1 MAGKIN
7 IIPDPIRAYVVEHS
21 VRDTALLRE
30 LRAVTA
36 KEPMG
41 RMQVSPDEGQFL
53 AFLVQA
59 IGATRCLEIGTFTG
73 YSALCMAQALPADGR
88 LTCID
93 KSEEWTAVARRFW
106 ERAGV
111 AARIDLA
118 LGPAL
123 PILDGMLEEGQ
134 ASTFDF
140 AFIDAD
146 KTNHAHYYERCLRL
160 VRSGGI
166 VAIDNTLWSGAV
178 ADPADQ
184 EADTNAIR
192 ALNDFVHR
200 DERVSIA
207 MLTIADGVTL
217 ALKR

>member
-1 MAGKIN
+1 MAGKWQ
-7 IIPDPIRAYVVEHS
+7 IIPDAIRGYVFEHS
-21 VRDTALLRE
+21 VRDTPLLAE

-41 RMQVSPDEGQFL
+41 RMQVSPDEGQLL
-53 AFLVQA
+53 ALLVQA
-59 IGATRCLEIGTFTG
+59 TGAERCLEIGTFTG
-73 YSALCMAQALPADGR
+73 YSALCMALALPAEGR
-88 LTCID
+88 LTCVD
-93 KSEEWTAVARRFW
+93 RSEKWTSVARGFW

-111 AARIDLA
+111 AAKIDLA

-134 ASTFDF
+134 ASTYDF

-146 KTNHAHYYERCLRL
+146 KANHAHYYERCLRL
-160 VRSGGI
+160 VRSGGMI
-166 VAIDNTLWSGAV
+166 AIDNTLWSGAV

-184 EADTNAIR
+184 ESDTQAVR

-200 DERVSIA
+200 DERVSMA
-207 MLTIADGVTL
+207 MLTVADGLTL

>member
-1 MAGKIN
+1 MASKWN
-7 IIPDPIRAYVVEHS
+7 FIPDPIRSYIFEHS

-30 LRAVTA
+30 LRETTA

-41 RMQVSPDEGQFL
+41 RMQVSPDQGQFL

-59 IGATRCLEIGTFTG
+59 IGARRCLEVGTFTG
-73 YSALCMAQALPADGR
+73 YSALCVAQALPADGR
-88 LTCID
+88 LTCVD
-93 KSEEWTAVARRFW
+93 KSEEWTAVARGFW

-111 AARIDLA
+111 ATKIDLA

-134 ASTFDF
+134 ASTYDF

-166 VAIDNTLWSGAV
+166 IALDNTLWSGAV
-178 ADPADQ
+178 ADSADQ
-184 EADTNAIR
+184 EPDTRAIR

-207 MLTIADGVTL
+207 MLSIGDGLTL
-217 ALKR
+217 ARKR

>member
-1 MAGKIN
+1 MAGKWN
-7 IIPDPIRAYVVEHS
+7 FIPDAIRSYVFEHS
-21 VRDTALLRE
+21 VRDTPLLRE
-30 LRAVTA
+30 LREVTA

-53 AFLVQA
+53 SFLVQA
-59 IGATRCLEIGTFTG
+59 VGAERCLEIGTFTG
-73 YSALCMAQALPADGR
+73 YSALCMALALPPDGR
-88 LTCID
+88 LTCVD
-93 KSEEWTAVARRFW
+93 KSEEWTAVARGFW

-111 AARIDLA
+111 AAKIDLA

-134 ASTFDF
+134 ASTYDF

-146 KTNHAHYYERCLRL
+146 KANHAHYYERCLRL
-160 VRSGGI
+160 VRSGGVI
-166 VAIDNTLWSGAV
+166 AIDNTLWSGAV

-192 ALNDFVHR
+192 VLNDFLHR
-200 DERVSIA
+200 DERVSMA
-207 MLTIADGVTL
+207 MLTIADGLTV
-217 ALKR
+217 AVKR

>member
-1 MAGKIN
+1 MAGKWQ
-7 IIPDPIRAYVVEHS
+7 IIPDAIRGYVLAHS
-21 VRDTALLRE
+21 VRDTALLAE
-30 LRAVTA
+30 LREVTA

-59 IGATRCLEIGTFTG
+59 IDAKRCIEVGTFTG
-73 YSALCMAQALPADGR
+73 YSALCMALALPPDGR

-93 KSEEWTAVARRFW
+93 RSEEWTAVARGFW

-111 AARIDLA
+111 ATKIDLA

-123 PILDGMLEEGQ
+123 PILDGMLEDGL
-134 ASTFDF
+134 AATFDF

-146 KTNHAHYYERCLRL
+146 KENHAHYYERCLRL
-160 VRSGGI
+160 VRSGGV

-184 EADTNAIR
+184 EASTNAIR
-192 ALNDFVHR
+192 ALNDFLHR

-207 MLTIADGVTL
+207 MLTIADGLTL
-217 ALKR
+217 AVKR

>member
-1 MAGKIN
+1 MASKFQF
-7 IIPDPIRAYVVEHS
+7 IPEAIRAYVFDHS
-21 VRDTALLRE
+21 VRDTPLLRE
-30 LRAVTA
+30 LREVTA
-36 KEPMG
+36 REPMA
-41 RMQVSPDEGQFL
+41 RMQVPPDEGQFL
-53 AFLVQA
+53 GFLVQA
-59 IGATRCLEIGTFTG
+59 IGARRCLEVGTFTG
-73 YSALCMAQALPADGR
+73 YSALCIAQALPADGR
-88 LTCID
+88 LTTID
-93 KSEEWTAVARRFW
+93 RDEASTAVARGFW

-111 AARIDLA
+111 ASRIDLA

-123 PILDGMLEEGQ
+123 AILDGMLEDGQ
-134 ASTFDF
+134 AATYDF

-146 KTNHAHYYERCLRL
+146 KQNHAHYYERCLRL
-160 VRSGGI
+160 VRSGGV

-200 DERVSIA
+200 DERVTMA
-207 MLTIADGVTL
+207 MLTVGDGLTL

>member
-1 MAGKIN
+1 MAGKWN
-7 IIPDPIRAYVVEHS
+7 FIPDAIRGYVFEHS
-21 VRDTALLRE
+21 VRDTPLLAE

-36 KEPMG
+36 KEPKG

-59 IGATRCLEIGTFTG
+59 IGAQRCLEIGTFTG
-73 YSALCMAQALPADGR
+73 YSALCMALALPADGR
-88 LTCID
+88 ITCID
-93 KSEEWTAVARRFW
+93 KSEEWTSVARGFW

-111 AARIDLA
+111 AAKIDLA

-134 ASTFDF
+134 AATYDF

-146 KTNHAHYYERCLRL
+146 KANHAHYYERCLRL
-160 VRSGGI
+160 VRSGGV
-166 VAIDNTLWSGAV
+166 VAVDNTLWSGAV

-192 ALNDFVHR
+192 ALNDFLHR
-200 DERVSIA
+200 DERVSMA
-207 MLTIADGVTL
+207 MLTIADGLTL
-217 ALKR
+217 AVKR

>member
-1 MAGKIN
+1 MASKWNFIA
-7 IIPDPIRAYVVEHS
+7 DPIRTYIFEHS

-30 LRAVTA
+30 LRETTA

-41 RMQVSPDEGQFL
+41 RMQVSPDQGQFL

-59 IGATRCLEIGTFTG
+59 IGARRCLEVGTFTG
-73 YSALCMAQALPADGR
+73 YSALCVAQALPADGR

-93 KSEEWTAVARRFW
+93 KSEEWTAVARGFW

-111 AARIDLA
+111 STKIDLA

-134 ASTFDF
+134 ASTYDF

-146 KTNHAHYYERCLRL
+146 KANHAHYYERCLRL

-166 VAIDNTLWSGAV
+166 IALDNTLWSGAV

-184 EADTNAIR
+184 EPDTSSIR

-207 MLTIADGVTL
+207 MLSIGDGLTL

>member
-1 MAGKIN
+1 MAGKWQ
-7 IIPDPIRAYVVEHS
+7 IIPEAIRGYVFEHS
-21 VRDTALLRE
+21 VRDTPLLAE

-41 RMQVSPDEGQFL
+41 RMQVSPDEGQLL
-53 AFLVQA
+53 ALLVQA
-59 IGATRCLEIGTFTG
+59 TGVERCLEIGTFTG
-73 YSALCMAQALPADGR
+73 YSALCMALALPAEGR
-88 LTCID
+88 LTCVD
-93 KSEEWTAVARRFW
+93 RSEEWTAVARGFW

-111 AARIDLA
+111 AAKIDLA

-134 ASTFDF
+134 ASTYDF

-146 KTNHAHYYERCLRL
+146 KANHAHYYERCLRL
-160 VRSGGI
+160 VRSGGMI
-166 VAIDNTLWSGAV
+166 AIDNTLWSGAV

-184 EADTNAIR
+184 EADTKAVR

-200 DERVSIA
+200 DERVSMA
-207 MLTIADGVTL
+207 MLTVADGLTL
-217 ALKR
+217 AVKR

>member
-1 MAGKIN
+1 MAGKWQ
-7 IIPDPIRAYVVEHS
+7 IIPDAIRGYVFEHS
-21 VRDTALLRE
+21 VRDTPLLAE

-41 RMQVSPDEGQFL
+41 RMQVSPDEGQLL
-53 AFLVQA
+53 ALLVQA
-59 IGATRCLEIGTFTG
+59 TGAERCLEIGTFTG
-73 YSALCMAQALPADGR
+73 YSALCMALALPAEGR
-88 LTCID
+88 LTCVD
-93 KSEEWTAVARRFW
+93 RSEEWTSVARGFW

-111 AARIDLA
+111 AAKIDLA

-134 ASTFDF
+134 ASTYDF

-146 KTNHAHYYERCLRL
+146 KANHAHYYERCLRL
-160 VRSGGI
+160 VRSGGMI
-166 VAIDNTLWSGAV
+166 AIDNTLWSGAV

-184 EADTNAIR
+184 ESDTQAVR

-200 DERVSIA
+200 DERVSMA
-207 MLTIADGVTL
+207 MLTVADGLTL

>member
-1 MAGKIN
+1 MAGKWQ
-7 IIPDPIRAYVVEHS
+7 IIPDAIRGYVFEHS
-21 VRDTALLRE
+21 VRDTPLLAE

-41 RMQVSPDEGQFL
+41 RMQVSPDEGQLL
-53 AFLVQA
+53 ALLVQA
-59 IGATRCLEIGTFTG
+59 TGAERCLEIGTFTG
-73 YSALCMAQALPADGR
+73 YSALCMALALPAEGR
-88 LTCID
+88 LTCVD
-93 KSEEWTAVARRFW
+93 RSEEWTSVARGFW

-111 AARIDLA
+111 AAKIDLA

-134 ASTFDF
+134 ASTYDF

-146 KTNHAHYYERCLRL
+146 KANHAHYYERCLRL
-160 VRSGGI
+160 VRSGGMI
-166 VAIDNTLWSGAV
+166 AIDNTLWSGAV

-184 EADTNAIR
+184 ESDTQAVR

-200 DERVSIA
+200 DERVSMA
-207 MLTIADGVTL
+207 MLTVADGLTL
-217 ALKR
+217 AVKR